1 MMPKGSP
8 RVIIGKEGKRKAI
21 SRQENDEEEGNQRQ
35 QETRESQRGK
45 KKMNRSLLTW
55 WCPSIV
61 VVGSVV
67 SDMIPFNSH
76 SFIQV
81 HDKRFSSVKLKKKI
95 STDFDSFCP
104 FVRFQNEIL

>member
-45 KKMNRSLLTW
+45 KKMNRSLLT
-55 WCPSIV
+55 
-61 VVGSVV
+61 
-67 SDMIPFNSH
+67 
-76 SFIQV
+76 
-81 HDKRFSSVKLKKKI
+81 
-95 STDFDSFCP
+95 
-104 FVRFQNEIL
+104 